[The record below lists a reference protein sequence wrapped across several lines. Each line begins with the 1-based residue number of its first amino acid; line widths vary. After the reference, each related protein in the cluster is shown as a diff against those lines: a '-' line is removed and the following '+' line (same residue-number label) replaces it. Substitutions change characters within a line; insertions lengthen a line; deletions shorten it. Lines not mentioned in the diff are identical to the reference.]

1 MDMVWLFI
9 YLTGQTTKYKTDLSQ
24 IHKKSWKNFWRQH
37 SFDISLDRSFC
48 LLSGSCV
55 CHKFYW
61 LGVYSECSQV
71 PTVYR
76 VNGKQLPA

>member
-1 MDMVWLFI
+1 MVWLFI

-24 IHKKSWKNFWRQH
+24 IHKKILEKFLATALIWYLSW
-37 SFDISLDRSFC
+37 SLF
-48 LLSGSCV
+48 LSSAGSCV